1 MKNTYTVRDIAKE
14 SERRIETIYYHI
26 RKQNIK
32 PIKSELIKGNA
43 YTNFYSEGQKT
54 TILGSIEEVEKN
66 QARNPPKS
74 IPEII
79 YVTRTTEI
87 LHSKLNFLTLEQL

>member
-1 MKNTYTVRDIAKE
+1 MKLYTVKDIAKE
-14 SERRIETIYYHI
+14 CQRIDYTIYYWI
-26 RKQNIK
+26 RKNNFK

-43 YTNFYSEGQKT
+43 YINYYSEGQKVK
-54 TILGSIEEVEKN
+54 ILADIEEVEKA
-66 QARNPPKS
+66 QSLIPPKR

-87 LHSKLNFLTLEQL
+87 YQSKLNFLELHQL